1 MHQIQSIKKNEL
13 LRITEKERMYG
24 VCDKKRRDEREGNKQ
39 KRSNPTLIF
48 AEVSSIII
56 ELVVDGE
63 LMMHNEL

>member
-1 MHQIQSIKKNEL
+1 
-13 LRITEKERMYG
+13 MYG